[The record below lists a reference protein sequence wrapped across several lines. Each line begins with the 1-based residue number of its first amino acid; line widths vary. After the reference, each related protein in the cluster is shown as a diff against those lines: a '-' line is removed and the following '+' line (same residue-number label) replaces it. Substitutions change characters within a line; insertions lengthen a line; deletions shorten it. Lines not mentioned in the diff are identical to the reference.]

1 VSFLLERALV
11 APRLCEH
18 GRMGP
23 TLMFR
28 STYGRVLTVATGVVA
43 VALGVITALTGDV
56 GTVVGALVPAA
67 LVTYLVWMLFWRP
80 AVEVSD
86 GGIEVRNVTRTVR
99 VPWTAY
105 EGVETR
111 YSLEVRYAGG
121 SVTAWAAPRSSGTA
135 RWLRSSRR
143 RSAGREQVVAGASA
157 EAVAEAVVERHD
169 MLAAAGHLD
178 RPVPGA
184 PGARTTWHVVQL
196 GVLGALT
203 AGTAVALTA

>member
-1 VSFLLERALV
+1 
-11 APRLCEH
+11 
-18 GRMGP
+18 MGP

-178 RPVPGA
+178 RPAPGA

>member
-1 VSFLLERALV
+1 
-11 APRLCEH
+11 
-18 GRMGP
+18 MGP
-23 TLMFR
+23 TLVFR
-28 STYGRVLTVATGVVA
+28 STYGRVLTVATGAVA
-43 VALGVITALTGDV
+43 VALVVVTAVTGDV
-56 GTVVGALVPAA
+56 VAVVGALLPAA

-86 GGIEVRNVTRTVR
+86 GGVQVRNVARTVH

-121 SVTAWAAPRSSGTA
+121 TVTAWAAPRSSGTA

-143 RSAGREQVVAGASA
+143 RTAGQDQVVAGASA
-157 EAVAEAVVERHD
+157 EAVADAVTQRHGL
-169 MLAAAGHLD
+169 LAAAGHLD
-178 RPVPGA
+178 RAVPGA

-196 GVLGALT
+196 AVLGALVV
-203 AGTAVALTA
+203 GTVVALTA

>member
-1 VSFLLERALV
+1 
-11 APRLCEH
+11 
-18 GRMGP
+18 MGP

-28 STYGRVLTVATGVVA
+28 STYGRALTVATGAVA
-43 VALGVITALTGDV
+43 VALGVSTALTGDV

-86 GGIEVRNVTRTVR
+86 GGIEVRNVIRTVH

-111 YSLEVRYAGG
+111 YSLEVRHAGG

-143 RSAGREQVVAGASA
+143 RGAGREQVVAGATA
-157 EAVAEAVVERHD
+157 EAVAEAIVERHGL
-169 MLAAAGHLD
+169 LATAGHLD
-178 RPVPGA
+178 RPAAGA

-196 GVLGALT
+196 GVLGALV

>member
-1 VSFLLERALV
+1 
-11 APRLCEH
+11 
-18 GRMGP
+18 MGP

>member
-1 VSFLLERALV
+1 
-11 APRLCEH
+11 
-18 GRMGP
+18 MGP
-23 TLMFR
+23 TLVFR
-28 STYGRVLTVATGVVA
+28 STYGRVLTLATGAVA
-43 VALGVITALTGDV
+43 VALVVVTALTGEV
-56 GTVVGALVPAA
+56 AAVVGAVVPAA

-86 GGIEVRNVTRTVR
+86 GGVEVRNVARTVH

-121 SVTAWAAPRSSGTA
+121 SVTAWAAPRSSGSA

-143 RSAGREQVVAGASA
+143 RPVDRERVVTGASA
-157 EAVAEAVVERHD
+157 EAVAEAVTQRRG

-178 RPVPGA
+178 RALPGA
-184 PGARTTWHVVQL
+184 PGARTTWHVVRL
-196 GVLGALT
+196 AVLSALAVATVVVLT
-203 AGTAVALTA
+203 A